1 MRLKDV
7 IEVISAVDKIHV
19 FIDGLGYI
27 YHGDNSEFRNYVYGK
42 WATFGTEYSS
52 FFDAKV
58 YRLSEKGEGIEI
70 YAKII

>member
-7 IEVISAVDKIHV
+7 IETINAVDTVNV

-27 YHGDNSEFRNYVYGK
+27 YHGYNGDFRNFVYSK
-42 WATFGTEYSS
+42 WATSDYSS

-58 YRLSEKGEGIEI
+58 YRISAEDGLTV
-70 YAKII
+70 YARIA